1 MKLKILEELK
11 KKDFDCAI
19 DTASK
24 KKKMDCSGA
33 EFLSI
38 EEGLCVQIMHI
49 GAFDNEPE
57 TVAIM
62 DKYLREN
69 RYVNDFTDE
78 RHHHEIYLSD
88 PRKVAPER
96 YKTVIRHPI
105 KKL

>member
-49 GAFDNEPE
+49 GAFKN
-57 TVAIM
+57 
-62 DKYLREN
+62 
-69 RYVNDFTDE
+69 
-78 RHHHEIYLSD
+78 
-88 PRKVAPER
+88 
-96 YKTVIRHPI
+96 
-105 KKL
+105 